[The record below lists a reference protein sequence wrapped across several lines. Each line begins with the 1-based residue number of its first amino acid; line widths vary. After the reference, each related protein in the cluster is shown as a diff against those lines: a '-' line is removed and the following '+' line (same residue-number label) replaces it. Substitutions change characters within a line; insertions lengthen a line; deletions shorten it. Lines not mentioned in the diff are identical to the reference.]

1 MHSDTF
7 VIAPLLPILRVD
19 EAIAGTSKAR
29 FSRGANP
36 HTLIRRIE
44 YPFARLPRFF
54 SKNRT
59 NLLKQGTVGRVGDPQ
74 RIASVQRTSHLVR
87 NKSWNAHST
96 KSWGGEASLRFA
108 IDRHEW

>member
-59 NLLKQGTVGRVGDPQ
+59 NLLKQWTVGRLGDPERVAFGAREVSPSAQ
-74 RIASVQRTSHLVR
+74 QILECAL
-87 NKSWNAHST
+87 NKVV
-96 KSWGGEASLRFA
+96 GRRG
-108 IDRHEW
+108 